1 MLVSKRKRVK
11 CVVISEQDLTK
22 PNTIVCIWNWEGNT
36 LKFYYRINYNSDR
49 GKHVKETLML
59 KDIRFWPRSWQTVAM
74 RNLDL
79 GMIVH
84 SFIPR
89 RQRQADLWVRG
100 QHVTGQVQSRDK
112 LKSRGFSICITSQ
125 HSGVRAIQIVSSRS
139 IYSKSPKTAKLM

>member
-79 GMIVH
+79 GIMVN
-84 SFIPR
+84 SFHPR
-89 RQRQADLWVRG
+89 RQSQADLWVWS
-100 QHVTGQVQSRDK
+100 QPVTDQIQSRDN
-112 LKSRGFSICITSQ
+112 LTPRGVSIWITSQ
-125 HSGVRAIQIVSSRS
+125 HSRIRAIQFLSSRS
-139 IYSKSPKTAKLM
+139 S